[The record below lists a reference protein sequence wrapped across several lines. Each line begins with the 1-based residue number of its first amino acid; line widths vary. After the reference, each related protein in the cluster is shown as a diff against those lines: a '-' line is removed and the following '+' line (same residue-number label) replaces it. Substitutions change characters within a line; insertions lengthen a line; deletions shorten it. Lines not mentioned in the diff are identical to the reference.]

1 MRLIGLDGEKASLA
15 LSEISLLLNS
25 SDATYE
31 CFSSD
36 YFFVLNSYIWFRRPF
51 FSPLT
56 QRV

>member
-25 SDATYE
+25 FDATSE

-36 YFFVLNSYIWFRRPF
+36 YFFVLNSYLI
-51 FSPLT
+51 L
-56 QRV
+56 